1 MVSKKTSKKST
12 RKSTKKSVNTSSKKA
27 TKKSAS
33 KKSPSKKTSKKSTA
47 KSSSKDYSS
56 TPKTPKI
63 VSEKESELDK
73 VIAQLPKDEQGKL
86 IDIKNI
92 VERFK
97 DKIVTR
103 LEGYVSGV
111 SLLPPSKDEKDKED
125 SEKINVLVLIDD
137 YEAKKMSKEELSQKI
152 KTVCDQQAKTVSERL
167 HVEPMLLTELWQHCY
182 DSKTEPLQM
191 IAMSAIVYDTGM
203 LSAIKI
209 SEVHKSLVLKKF
221 EKYIVSYVLSG
232 SMTQG
237 RSTPESDVD
246 VFVVIDDTDVKKMT
260 RAELRD
266 KLRAIIIQ
274 MGGEAAQMTGI
285 QKDFNIQ
292 VYILTD
298 FWESIKDA
306 SPVIF
311 TFLRD
316 GVPFYDRGVFMPWK
330 QLLQMGRIKPSPE
343 AIDMYLGSG
352 KQFVERIELKMK
364 EIAMEDFY
372 WGIITPSQAALM
384 MYGIPPTT
392 PRETSKAMRDLLV
405 KKEKLLEPE
414 YVDIFDEIFKIHKDF
429 EHKRKLSITGK
440 EIDDLLDK
448 SKRYLDRLEKL
459 FEEIRLHKEE
469 EKVIHMYENMVTVIR
484 DVLRLE
490 GITSV
495 EEKNLISLFTK
506 HVVEKGF
513 IPQRYTRMVK
523 DMVKAKKDYDAGKLS
538 KQDVNLV
545 TKDSKE
551 LTAVLVEHI
560 QRKQNKDLEKTRIKV
575 KYGNEQFGEVVLLG
589 DDVFIITDINDDDKR
604 RVSRGKVS
612 ESGEIYDRVDIS
624 LDEFE
629 NALVTTRAPP
639 QLFVKGAF
647 FEYLKNI
654 FGPDLEIFFAK

>member
-1 MVSKKTSKKST
+1 MVSKKSSKKST
-12 RKSTKKSVNTSSKKA
+12 T
-27 TKKSAS
+27 
-33 KKSPSKKTSKKSTA
+33 KTSKKAVKKSSKKSTTKTTT
-47 KSSSKDYSS
+47 KSSSKKSS
-56 TPKTPKI
+56 KNQSNPKTPEVVPQKT
-63 VSEKESELDK
+63 SELDR
-73 VIAQLPKDEQGKL
+73 VIAQLPQAEQKKL
-86 IDIKNI
+86 VDIKNI
-92 VERFK
+92 VESFK
-97 DKIVTR
+97 DKIVNR

-111 SLLPPSKDEKDKED
+111 SLLPPTKDEKGKED

-137 YEAKKMSKEELSQKI
+137 YEAKKMSKEELAHKI
-152 KTVCDQQAKTVSERL
+152 KNVCDEQAKTVSDRL
-167 HVEPMLLTELWQHCY
+167 NVEPMLLTELWQHCY

-459 FEEIRLHKEE
+459 FEEIRSHKEE
-469 EKVIHMYENMVTVIR
+469 EKVIHMYENMVTIIR

-490 GITSV
+490 NVDSV
-495 EEKNLISLFTK
+495 EEKNLVSLFTK
-506 HVVEKGF
+506 HIIEKGL
-513 IPQRYTRMVK
+513 IPQRYTRMVQ
-523 DMVKAKKDYDAGKLS
+523 DIIKAKKDYDAKKLS

-560 QRKQNKDLEKTRIKV
+560 QRKQNKDLEKTRIKI
-575 KYGNEQFGEVVLLG
+575 KYGSEQFGEVVLLG
-589 DDVFIITDINDDDKR
+589 EEVFVITDLNDDEKR
-604 RVSRGKVS
+604 RVSKGKVS
-612 ESGEIYDRVDIS
+612 EAGDIYDRIDIS
-624 LDEFE
+624 LDKFE
-629 NALVTTRAPP
+629 DALMNTRAPP
-639 QLFVKGAF
+639 KIFVKGAF
-647 FEYLKNI
+647 FENLKNI
-654 FGPDLEIFFAK
+654 FGPDLEVFFAK